1 MLYNHDNNEPEDVI
15 GKWENIRI
23 EGSQLLA
30 EADIDQEE
38 PYALSISKKVEKDY
52 IKGASIRFD
61 FNMEDVQLGFP
72 GYEDVPVI
80 TKCVISEAS
89 ICPIPGNSS
98 AIRLFANGEQIK
110 DESQALSLKLSLTN
124 TTKPNMKNLT
134 LIFAALGLSLTDT
147 SSDAHAVEAI
157 NALKTERDSI
167 KLKFDALNT
176 KLEAEVDAK
185 CLALAEQGVADKK
198 YGAEKKDH
206 FYKLAKLDFEST
218 KSIIEGMSGHVT
230 IASQL
235 SKDEKEKTNKY
246 EGWDYKKYQK
256 EAPEA
261 LLAMKE
267 NNKEGYKKLWQEAF
281 PNGTF
286 NG

>member
-1 MLYNHDNNEPEDVI
+1 MLYNHDNDEPEDVI
-15 GKWENIRI
+15 GKWENIRV

-98 AIRLFANGEQIK
+98 AIRLFADGEQVK
-110 DESQALSLKLSLTN
+110 DNKMALALSTQQKTN
-124 TTKPNMKNLT
+124 PQINNMKDLT
-134 LIFAALGLSLTDT
+134 LIFAALGLSLTAT
-147 SSDAHAVEAI
+147 STDSHAIEAI
-157 NALKTERDSI
+157 NALKAERDSF

-185 CLALAEQGVADKK
+185 
-198 YGAEKKDH
+198 
-206 FYKLAKLDFEST
+206 
-218 KSIIEGMSGHVT
+218 
-230 IASQL
+230 
-235 SKDEKEKTNKY
+235 
-246 EGWDYKKYQK
+246 
-256 EAPEA
+256 
-261 LLAMKE
+261 
-267 NNKEGYKKLWQEAF
+267 
-281 PNGTF
+281 
-286 NG
+286 